1 MTDPLE
7 TIDDL
12 FVLVMDAYRKLGLHW
27 AGVVKAM
34 PPGDAHAHLFAL
46 YERGR
51 SLGLSMQLLDKDLT
65 AYRETQAKES
75 EAPHAE

>member
-7 TIDDL
+7 TLDDL
-12 FVLVMDAYRKLGLHW
+12 FVSAMDAYRKLGLHW
-27 AGVVKAM
+27 KSAMKGM
-34 PPGDAHAHLFAL
+34 PPGDAHKRLLAL

-65 AYRETQAKES
+65 VYRETQTKES
-75 EAPHAE
+75 EASK